1 MHSLDYGY
9 PMNAIQSQLAG
20 GTSCGVSGRSIGELV
35 ADLELLD
42 QYMVNE
48 LIFDSLCKF
57 ASFTRIVKDPE
68 HGVVR
73 GGVLLDDPYYIF
85 H

>member
-1 MHSLDYGY
+1 MPG
-9 PMNAIQSQLAG
+9 Q
-20 GTSCGVSGRSIGELV
+20 GTSCGVLGRSIGELV
-35 ADLELLD
+35 TNLELLD

-57 ASFTRIVKDPE
+57 ASFTRIVEDPE

-73 GGVLLDDPYYIF
+73 GGVLLDDPYDIF